1 MAPEPVVDY
10 VAAREVA
17 HLVYLNHSK
26 DFWDTVGSL
35 DANYQQSKS
44 WLRING
50 DFLQSRLTTHFTLF
64 FCLTNSSHP

>member
-10 VAAREVA
+10 VVAHEVA

-35 DANYQQSKS
+35 DANYQQSKN

-50 DFLQSRLTTHFTLF
+50 ELLQRVG
-64 FCLTNSSHP
+64 